1 MNQPAVIVHQLGKQF
16 QQFHSNRPRTIMEA
30 AVSGWRRLKPTNQF
44 WALQDISFTVMPGQM
59 LGILGHN
66 GAGKSTLLQLI
77 GGVGRPSCGWV
88 KVHGRIGAL
97 LDLGASFH
105 ADLTGRE
112 NVFVSAIAA
121 GLTRREVNRRFGA
134 IVEFAELEKFIDSP
148 LRTYSTGMQ
157 MRLAFAIAVHTV
169 PDVLLVDEH
178 LSVGDIAFQT
188 KCLDRIAQLKANG
201 CAIVLISQSAKQIC
215 ELCDQAL
222 WLDRGKIAALGDPHV
237 VAENYVNRMDAKSL
251 PKPTQNYSREVA
263 INQVQLLDATDQPV
277 VDLGS
282 GEPLM
287 IAIHHYTEQRSLNII
302 ISVSISNEVGQIY
315 FNTHTATAGLSLPLE
330 PGDGTIRLHLSR
342 LDLSGG
348 NYFVNVGI
356 FSSDW
361 SKTYDYHWHQ
371 YPFQIRSTPSE
382 DSILYPPCRWEILN
396 QSTILPGS
404 PTLQQN
410 LKQLNRESILTWDN
424 YRTVDYP

>member
-1 MNQPAVIVHQLGKQF
+1 MSQPTVVVHQLGKQF
-16 QQFHSNRPRTIMEA
+16 QRYHSNRPRTIMEA
-30 AVSGWRRLKPTNQF
+30 AVSGWQRLKPAAQF
-44 WALQDISFTVMPGQM
+44 WALRDISFTVAPGQM

-77 GGVGRPSCGWV
+77 GGVGRPDQGWV
-88 KVHGRIGAL
+88 KVNGKIGAL

-105 ADLTGRE
+105 TDLTGRE

-134 IVEFAELEKFIDSP
+134 IVEFAELEEFIDSP

-157 MRLAFAIAVHTV
+157 MRLAFAIAIHTV
-169 PDVLLVDEH
+169 PDVLLVDEY

-201 CAIVLISQSAKQIC
+201 CAIVLISQSAEQIC

-222 WLDRGKIAALGDPHV
+222 WLNHGQVAALGDPHV
-237 VAENYVNRMDAKSL
+237 VAENYANRMDTQSL
-251 PKPTQNYSREVA
+251 PKPTQTYSREVA
-263 INQVQLLDATDQPV
+263 INQVELLDATSQPV
-277 VDLGS
+277 VALGS
-282 GEPLM
+282 GDPLT
-287 IAIHHYTEQRSLNII
+287 ISIHYAADQRSPNIVFSI
-302 ISVSISNEVGQIY
+302 SISNEVGQIY
-315 FNTHTATAGLSLPLE
+315 FNTHTGTAGLALLPE
-330 PGDGTIRLHLSR
+330 PGQGTIRLHLSR

-348 NYFVNVGI
+348 KYFVNVGI

-371 YPFQIRSTPSE
+371 HPLQLRGTSNE
-382 DSILYPPCRWEILN
+382 DSILYPPRTWEILN
-396 QSTILPGS
+396 QSMTLPAA
-404 PTLQQN
+404 PN
-410 LKQLNRESILTWDN
+410 LAAEPESIKS
-424 YRTVDYP
+424 